1 MFRQNRKLQEES
13 LILSVAGMIPWVCG
27 CIFIFL
33 CFKRLPF
40 LSGNDDRFEEEEEDA
55 ERKKAWYVEF

>member
-27 CIFIFL
+27 YILVFL
-33 CFKRLPF
+33 CFKRFSF
-40 LSGNDDRFEEEEEDA
+40 LSGNDDRFEEEEDA